1 MTKKKPIYLDYA
13 ATTPVD
19 PRVAQ
24 KMGDCLSAEG
34 SFGNPASLHPFGT
47 EALEKVENAR
57 KYIARLLH
65 VAARQIIFTSGAT
78 EANNLAIKGV
88 ADFYLER
95 GKHIVTLQTE
105 HPAVLDTCAYLE
117 RKGFSVTYLRPKKNG
132 LLDFDVF
139 EAALREDTIL
149 VSIMHVN
156 NETGVIQ
163 DIDSIGRITRR
174 RGIFFHVDAAQSV
187 GKIPIDLQKLKVDLM
202 SLSAH
207 KIYGPKG
214 IGALYINDTP
224 RVRLIPQLHGG
235 GQERKMRAG
244 TLATHQIIGMGEACR
259 ILLEDLGADLIKIK
273 KLRDLFW
280 EGIKNLPATFLN
292 VELDT
297 TLPSILNVRFES
309 MEKQAL
315 ITAFKR
321 LAFSTASAC
330 NSTSIEPSHVLRAM
344 GYNDKEADHSFRFS
358 FGRFTTIE
366 EIEEAVAII
375 QEKYLKSL

>member
-1 MTKKKPIYLDYA
+1 MTKKYPIYLDYA

-24 KMGDCLSAEG
+24 KMGDCLTSEG
-34 SFGNPASLHPFGT
+34 SFGNPASLHPFGV

-57 KYIARLLH
+57 KYIARLVH

-88 ADFYLER
+88 ADFYQEK
-95 GKHIVTLQTE
+95 GKHIITLQTE

-117 RKGFSVTYLRPKKNG
+117 RKGFSVTYLKPKKNG
-132 LLDFDVF
+132 LLDFDIF
-139 EAALREDTIL
+139 
-149 VSIMHVN
+149 

-163 DIDSIGRITRR
+163 DIRSIGEITHG

-187 GKIPIDLQKLKVDLM
+187 GKIPIDLQNLKVDLM

-207 KIYGPKG
+207 KLYGPKG
-214 IGALYINDTP
+214 VGALYINDTP

-259 ILLEDLGADLIKIK
+259 ILLEEHEADMIKIK
-273 KLRDLFW
+273 KLRDLFL

-309 MEKQAL
+309 MEKQAV
-315 ITAFKR
+315 IAAFKH
-321 LAFSTASAC
+321 LAFSSASAC

-366 EIEEAVAII
+366 EIHEAVAII